1 MRQVDFRLGRR
12 TKLLIK
18 WISLYLFIGVMLLS
32 FMFVYSFLRGKS
44 SYAKVLGVL
53 SLTLQVYH
61 LGYLMEI
68 NASTLTEMI
77 FWNQIQYLGIPFFPS
92 LWLIISMLY
101 TGKSKYLQGARSLL
115 IFAVPVLTFIMRLTN
130 DWHQLFY
137 SRIELQYIGGA
148 QIMLLTKGPWYLIQM
163 GYVLLTLI
171 ACTGIYFQRYR
182 KSSGDERIQFKLLL
196 LASVLP
202 YVSLVL
208 IVLNIGG
215 IGIDYTALI
224 LPPCVLLINLALTRY
239 NFLDIKVLARERVFE
254 DSSSGLILLNR
265 HYRVVDFNAACV
277 PFFQWFHTPLK
288 EEKLDILLK
297 DFPELMDCIR
307 EKGERVFQ
315 FENENETR
323 DLNVNVKPVLNKDET
338 IGYLV
343 TMEDV
348 TERER
353 LRRQLLEMA
362 NTDVLSGLSNRR
374 HFMERAEE
382 AFQRALRYKEPLSAL
397 MLDID
402 FFKKIND
409 IYGHHVGDAVIRNF
423 SDMLSATFRG
433 TDVVGRMGG
442 EEFAVVM
449 IQTDA
454 ETAFAKA
461 ERFRAA
467 VESSCF
473 CIQAQTLRMTI
484 SIGVS
489 ELGDNGASFDAVL
502 NHADRCLYEAKHA
515 GRNCVRVGFEG
526 SFESIG

>member
-1 MRQVDFRLGRR
+1 M
-12 TKLLIK
+12 LIK
-18 WISLYLFIGVMLLS
+18 WISLYLFVGVMLLS

-53 SLTLQVYH
+53 SLTLQVYL

-68 NASTLTEMI
+68 NSSTLEEMI
-77 FWNQIQYLGIPFFPS
+77 FWNQIQYFGIPFFPS

-101 TGKSKYLQGARSLL
+101 TGKSSYLQGARSLV
-115 IFAVPVLTFIMRLTN
+115 IFAVPILTFIMRLTN

-137 SRIELQYIGGA
+137 SRIELQHIGGA
-148 QIMLLTKGPWYLIQM
+148 QIMLLTKGPWYIIQTL
-163 GYVLLTLI
+163 YVLLTLI

-182 KSSGDERIQFKLLL
+182 KSSGDEKIQFKLLL

-202 YVSLVL
+202 YASLVL
-208 IVLNIGG
+208 VVINIGG

-265 HYRVVDFNAACV
+265 HYRVVDFNAASV
-277 PFFQWFHTPLK
+277 PYFKWFHAPLK
-288 EEKLDILLK
+288 EEKLDVLLK
-297 DFPELMDCIR
+297 DLPDLIECIR
-307 EKGERVFQ
+307 GGNEKVFQ
-315 FENENETR
+315 FVIENEVR
-323 DLNVNVKPVLNKDET
+323 DLNINAKPVLNKEET

-362 NTDVLSGLSNRR
+362 NTDVLSGLNNRR
-374 HFMERAEE
+374 CFMERAEE
-382 AFQRALRYKEPLSAL
+382 AFQRALRYREPLSVL

-402 FFKKIND
+402 YFKKIND
-409 IYGHHVGDAVIRNF
+409 VYGHHVGDAVIRNF
-423 SDMLSATFRG
+423 SDMLSSTFRG

-449 IQTDA
+449 IQADA

-467 VESSCF
+467 VESNCL

-484 SIGVS
+484 SIGIS
-489 ELGDNGASFDAVL
+489 ELGENTASFDALL
-502 NHADRCLYEAKHA
+502 NHADHCLYEAKNA
-515 GRNCVRVGFEG
+515 GRNCVRVGLEG
-526 SFESIG
+526 SWESIG

>member
-1 MRQVDFRLGRR
+1 M
-12 TKLLIK
+12 LIK
-18 WISLYLFIGVMLLS
+18 WISLYLFVGVMLLS

-53 SLTLQVYH
+53 SLTLQVYL

-68 NASTLTEMI
+68 NASTLEEMI
-77 FWNQIQYLGIPFFPS
+77 FWNQIQYFGIPFFPS

-101 TGKSKYLQGARSLL
+101 TGKSRYLQGARSLVL
-115 IFAVPVLTFIMRLTN
+115 FAVPILTFIMRLTN

-137 SRIELQYIGGA
+137 SRIELQRIGSA

-171 ACTGIYFQRYR
+171 ACTGIYFQRYK
-182 KSSGDERIQFKLLL
+182 KSIGDEKIQFKLLL

-208 IVLNIGG
+208 IVMNIGG
-215 IGIDYTALI
+215 VGIDYTALI

-277 PFFQWFHTPLK
+277 PIFKWFHAPLK

-297 DFPELMDCIR
+297 DLPDLMECIR
-307 EKGERVFQ
+307 DRDEKVFQ
-315 FENENETR
+315 FVIENEVR
-323 DLNVNVKPVLNKDET
+323 DLNVNAKPVLNKEET

-362 NTDVLSGLSNRR
+362 NTDVLSGLNNRR
-374 HFMERAEE
+374 CFMERAEE
-382 AFQRALRYKEPLSAL
+382 AFQRALRYRESLSVL

-402 FFKKIND
+402 NFKKIND
-409 IYGHHVGDAVIRNF
+409 VYGHHIGDAVIRNF
-423 SDMLSATFRG
+423 SDLLSAAFRG

-449 IQTDA
+449 IKTDA
-454 ETAFAKA
+454 ETAYVKA
-461 ERFRAA
+461 ERFRTAI
-467 VESSCF
+467 ESNCL
-473 CIQAQTLRMTI
+473 CIQSQELRMTI
-484 SIGVS
+484 SIGIS
-489 ELGDNGASFDAVL
+489 ELGENTASIDDLL
-502 NHADRCLYEAKHA
+502 NEADRFLYEAKNA
-515 GRNCVRVGFEG
+515 GRNCVRAGL
-526 SFESIG
+526 ESRWEFSS